1 MNYEKYVEK
10 LLQEK
15 DVLDLQVKHEIMLD
29 GRVLFSITDEKALK
43 EMIAFYLVEN
53 SEEPYDYDYLC
64 TNCLTGLIH
73 MITTKFGATYRKILM

>member
-1 MNYEKYVEK
+1 MDYVKYVEN
-10 LLQEK
+10 LLKEK
-15 DVLDLQVKHEIMLD
+15 DVSELQVKHEILLD
-29 GRVLFSITDEKALK
+29 GRVLFSISDEEALK

-64 TNCLTGLIH
+64 TNCLGGLIH